1 MAKTLLNF
9 HFDYLK
15 PSLTPRAPIPD
26 SKIAQFM
33 QPCQGQALFWSMEN
47 QTRSTVQK
55 NDFLYFYTNR
65 NILQNESYCF
75 VLWIYLKISRRYL
88 TSRYTTIASNT
99 ALRYLWKGSN
109 FPESQ
114 VFLIDRVE
122 ICRDRHD
129 QRCASCVNFPGN
141 QRDFSH
147 NLPRTTRFTHNK
159 CDFALKLFKFYT
171 VS

>member
-1 MAKTLLNF
+1 MTAGALCTASMKEKRF
-9 HFDYLK
+9 SRCFRVK
-15 PSLTPRAPIPD
+15 PSFEVW
-26 SKIAQFM
+26 KIR
-33 QPCQGQALFWSMEN
+33 QGPQCK
-47 QTRSTVQK
+47 K

-129 QRCASCVNFPGN
+129 RKICASCVNFPRKQCN
-141 QRDFSH
+141 FSH
-147 NLPRTTRFTHNK
+147 YLRRATKFTHAE
-159 CDFALKLFKFYT
+159 CDFALKLLKFYT
-171 VS
+171 FS

>member
-1 MAKTLLNF
+1 MHCKYERKEIF
-9 HFDYLK
+9 EVF
-15 PSLTPRAPIPD
+15 
-26 SKIAQFM
+26 
-33 QPCQGQALFWSMEN
+33 QGQALFWSMEN
-47 QTRSTVQK
+47 QTRPPVQK

-129 QRCASCVNFPGN
+129 RKICASCVNFPRKR
-141 QRDFSH
+141 QDFLH
-147 NLPRTTRFTHNK
+147 NLRRTTRFTHTK
-159 CDFALKLFKFYT
+159 CDFALILLKFYT
-171 VS
+171 LS